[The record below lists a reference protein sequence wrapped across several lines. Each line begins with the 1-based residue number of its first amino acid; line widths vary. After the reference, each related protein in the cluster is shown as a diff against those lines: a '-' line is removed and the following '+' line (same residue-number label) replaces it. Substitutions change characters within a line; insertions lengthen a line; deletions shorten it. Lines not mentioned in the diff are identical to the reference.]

1 MALRRGCN
9 QTRPMDTDAR
19 ELMTELRE
27 DHRNMTTVL
36 DLMDGIVVQM
46 EAGKD
51 PDFELFDEMMRY
63 MTVYPDAVHHPKE
76 DIVYGQLRSRRA
88 DLAEDLDH
96 VPDDHNDIAHLGS
109 LLRDEIEAINAGAAV
124 RREKMI
130 EDTSAYILR
139 LRNHMR
145 WEEEDLFKRID
156 KMLDDEPHTVD
167 IEDLGHI
174 KDPVFELE
182 IEAGFRRLLAS
193 LRSTP

>member
-1 MALRRGCN
+1 
-9 QTRPMDTDAR
+9 MDTDAR
-19 ELMTELRE
+19 ALMTELRE
-27 DHRNMTTVL
+27 DHRNMSIVL
-36 DLMDGIVVQM
+36 DLMDGLVEQM

-51 PDFELFDEMMRY
+51 PDFELFDEIMRY

-76 DIVYGQLRSRRA
+76 DVVYEQLRSARP

-96 VPDDHNDIAHLGS
+96 VPDDHSDIAHLGT
-109 LLRDEIEAINAGAAV
+109 LLRDEVEAINAGAAV

-139 LRNHMR
+139 LRNHIQ
-145 WEEEDLFKRID
+145 WEEADLFKRID
-156 KMLDDEPHTVD
+156 KMLDGGAHSVN

-193 LRSTP
+193 LEVPGKLRE